1 MSKKYYIF
9 AGVNGAGKSTLYKS
23 DYLSEGIKELPYINA
38 DNILRTFSDDWK
50 SAENQMKSGRMAIKE
65 RNRLIKEEESFCQET
80 TLTGKGILNSL
91 KKIKDLGYQINM
103 YYVGVDDPNISL
115 ERIKNRV
122 SKGGHGIDEEVV
134 RRRYDNSLDNL
145 KEAFKICDNI
155 TIYDNT
161 KNFTKIA
168 WFEKGDLVFYKNKN
182 NVSWLENTLGADLLK
197 TQKEQAIKRNKRKKK
212 ARNLENEIER

>member
-1 MSKKYYIF
+1 
-9 AGVNGAGKSTLYKS
+9 
-23 DYLSEGIKELPYINA
+23 
-38 DNILRTFSDDWK
+38 
-50 SAENQMKSGRMAIKE
+50 MKSGRMAIKE

-91 KKIKDLGYQINM
+91 RKIKDQGYQINM
-103 YYVGVDDPNISL
+103 YYVGVENANISL

-122 SKGGHGIDEEVV
+122 RKGGHGIDEEVV
-134 RRRYDNSLDNL
+134 RRRYDNSLENL

-182 NVSWLENTLGADLLK
+182 NVSWLENTLGTNLLK
-197 TQKEQAIKRNKRKKK
+197 AQKEQAININNRKRK
-212 ARNLENEIER
+212 ARNLDNEMER